1 MFLLLHWEK
10 QILFK
15 KKKKKNVLGRK
26 FTCKQYSYVY
36 IIFQLAVVIDNVT

>member
-10 QILFK
+10 PILF
-15 KKKKKNVLGRK
+15 KKKNVLGRK